1 MNDKKINC
9 PHCHT
14 KIQTGV
20 NFCPNCGKGLNI
32 EPVKEEN
39 FKLLNIFCSVILSI
53 IIGFAFTFLLA
64 FIFPPAYTN
73 PLIYICLFAY
83 TIHPLCRHRFDFT
96 RAYEKQNI
104 FLRFLIGFVLFGL
117 IFGLA
122 NLGNTL
128 KQSSQ
133 NSQSITAN
141 TTQETVTPKGKSIL
155 NYYNTGSEYCSHF
168 QFDGNSSYHYCVME
182 YIENNASSEINT
194 QLKSIQHN
202 CELSTT
208 NNADYKNC
216 IDRVIHEVSE

>member
-9 PHCHT
+9 PHCNT
-14 KIQTGV
+14 LIQTDV
-20 NFCPNCGKGLNI
+20 HFCPNCGKELNI

-39 FKLLNIFCSVILSI
+39 FALLNIFCSVILSI
-53 IIGFAFTFLLA
+53 IIGIVFTLLLA

-83 TIHPLCRHRFDFT
+83 TIHPLCRHRFYFT

-104 FLRFLIGFVLFGL
+104 FLRFFIGFILFGL

-122 NLGNTL
+122 NLGNTM
-128 KQSSQ
+128 KQSSR

-141 TTQETVTPKGKSIL
+141 TTHTPKSIL
-155 NYYNTGSEYCSHF
+155 DYYNIGNEYCSHF
-168 QFDGNSSYHYCVME
+168 QFVDGNSSYYYCV
-182 YIENNASSEINT
+182 IEHIKNNANFKINE

-208 NNADYKNC
+208 NNVDYQNC